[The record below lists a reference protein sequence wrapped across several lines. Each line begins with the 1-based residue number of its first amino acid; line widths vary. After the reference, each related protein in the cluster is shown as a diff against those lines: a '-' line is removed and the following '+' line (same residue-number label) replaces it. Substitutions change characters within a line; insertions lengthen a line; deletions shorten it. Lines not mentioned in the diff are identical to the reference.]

1 MCFDAFIKQD
11 FAAYGLEYRKG
22 EDQPNDPNQP
32 QFAQMDQRSTRF
44 AAGCSFDTPRLT
56 LIGSNQLYIENH
68 RGVVHFSEERLVL
81 DLSSGRLEISG
92 NNLMIRT
99 ILPEEVAVEGRITN
113 IQYLGTGMRNEDTES
128 S

>member
-1 MCFDAFIKQD
+1 MTRISRNLRKWTSEVLDLPQD
-11 FAAYGLEYRKG
+11 VL
-22 EDQPNDPNQP
+22 
-32 QFAQMDQRSTRF
+32 
-44 AAGCSFDTPRLT
+44 FDTPRLT

-92 NNLMIRT
+92 NNLLIRT

-113 IQYLGTGMRNEDTES
+113 IQYLGTGDEK
-128 S
+128 